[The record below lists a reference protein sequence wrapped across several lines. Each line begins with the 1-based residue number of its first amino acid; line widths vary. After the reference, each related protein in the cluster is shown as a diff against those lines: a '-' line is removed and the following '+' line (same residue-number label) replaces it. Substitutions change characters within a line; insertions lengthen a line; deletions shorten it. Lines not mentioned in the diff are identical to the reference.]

1 MQTINHQQMKLK
13 ITLLLLFTSF
23 SVLSQSITAKLI
35 DKNTKQPIPY
45 ANIKTGTYAGVI
57 SNDEGFFTISSKDDS
72 KSIVI
77 SCMGYEN
84 RTLTVKEIKSLNF
97 IIELQQAINQLD
109 EVFISTTAPNA
120 DTIIAR
126 VKARLAENYNFDLQ
140 QYNMFKRSTDHVD
153 FKSLEFE
160 IDKASNVK
168 RKQLEGVNTSLTALA
183 NQVKNSNMVQFTDL
197 KGTMF
202 TLNKDSIKLEIE
214 KATELL
220 DAKNNFSIDNIQEKM
235 QNIILTYLDTTKTYK
250 LKTGLFK
257 IEDSL
262 SLNDEDFKEDDS
274 NEFTVSYLNNATKSI
289 LKQSQFYE
297 NSLLDKFLNP
307 NLYDYSIG
315 DVGYNNGELTYIIA
329 FTPRKGKAKY
339 TGKLY
344 VADDTYAITRTD
356 YSYYK
361 NRRGQKVN
369 LKLLLGVKY
378 IENVSKGTIIFAKDS
393 SKLYHPKYI
402 KHTYGSYFYVSRP
415 LKFIE
420 NSSER
425 NKVAFDFTIEG
436 DNRTKE
442 ELLVTGQ
449 NKLTLLDFQAER
461 QAEKTPFTKL
471 SKYEKTI
478 WDSEGVLEPSLE
490 MKAFDGGN

>member
-1 MQTINHQQMKLK
+1 MKLK
-13 ITLLLLFTSF
+13 ITLLSLLVSF
-23 SVLSQSITAKLI
+23 SVLSQSITVRLI

-45 ANIKTGTYAGVI
+45 ANIKTGAYAGVI
-57 SNDEGFFTISSKDDS
+57 SNDEGFFTISSEDDT
-72 KSIVI
+72 KSIII

-84 RTLTVKEIKSLNF
+84 RALTVKEIKRLNF

-126 VKARLAENYNFDLQ
+126 VKAKLADNYNFNLQ

-202 TLNKDSIKLEIE
+202 TLNKDSIKLDIE

-220 DAKNNFSIDNIQEKM
+220 DTNNNFSVDNIQEKM

-262 SLNDEDFKEDDS
+262 SLNDDDFKENDS
-274 NEFTVSYLNNATKSI
+274 NEFTVSYLNNQTKSI

-297 NSLLDKFLNP
+297 NSLLNKILNP
-307 NLYDYSIG
+307 NLYDYSID
-315 DVGYNNGELTYIIA
+315 DVGYNNGELTYIVL
-329 FTPRKGKAKY
+329 FKPRKGKAKY
-339 TGKLY
+339 AGKLY
-344 VADDTYAITRTD
+344 ITDDTYAITRAD

-361 NRRGQKVN
+361 NRRGQKFN
-369 LKLLLGVKY
+369 LRLLIGVKY
-378 IENVSKGTIIFAKDS
+378 IENVSKGTIIFEKDS
-393 SKLYHPKYI
+393 SNLYHPKYI

-425 NKVAFDFTIEG
+425 NKVSFDFTIEG
-436 DNRTKE
+436 DNSTKE
-442 ELLVTGQ
+442 ELLITGQ

-461 QAEKTPFTKL
+461 QAEKTPIIKL
-471 SKYEKTI
+471 NRYEKTI

-490 MKAFDGGN
+490 MKAFESGE